1 MADIEAAQSNHFDI
15 IEGLHCKSVII
26 TSMLLEYNHQSNCI
40 SFVIVRFMN
49 NILEAIFQYL
59 DAESL
64 RNTELTCKAWK
75 AAASDSNPKKLW
87 QVLLHTKVSSIR

>member
-1 MADIEAAQSNHFDI
+1 
-15 IEGLHCKSVII
+15 
-26 TSMLLEYNHQSNCI
+26 
-40 SFVIVRFMN
+40 MN